1 MKRTCLNPIVILICL
16 CISFFPH
23 SALSEGNLPEGFV
36 DVREMIPSVQLDIRY
51 AGDHNFLGIK
61 VDGYLAPKCILTR
74 EAAAALAKVQNE
86 LARSSLSIKIYDC
99 YRPQRAVEHFVRWAK
114 DISDE
119 KTKKEFYPTIE
130 KKDLFRDGYIDSR
143 SGHSRGSTV
152 DLTIVPVPVPEQEK
166 YVPGQALYA
175 CYLPAESRFR
185 DNSLNMGT
193 GFDCFHD
200 LSHTENKEVPVSQMR
215 NRLLLKSVME
225 KYGFRNYEKEWWHF
239 TLKNE
244 PFQDQY
250 FDFVIE

>member
-1 MKRTCLNPIVILICL
+1 M
-16 CISFFPH
+16 
-23 SALSEGNLPEGFV
+23 
-36 DVREMIPSVQLDIRY
+36 
-51 AGDHNFLGIK
+51 
-61 VDGYLAPKCILTR
+61 
-74 EAAAALAKVQNE
+74 
-86 LARSSLSIKIYDC
+86 
-99 YRPQRAVEHFVRWAK
+99 
-114 DISDE
+114 
-119 KTKKEFYPTIE
+119 
-130 KKDLFRDGYIDSR
+130 
-143 SGHSRGSTV
+143 
-152 DLTIVPVPVPEQEK
+152 TIVPVPVPEQEK